1 MNPASFRQLIG
12 ITASSASVQD
22 STLIIID
29 AQNEYA
35 FGKLQ
40 VEGISESRAVISALL
55 QKYRQGGDGR
65 NIVHI
70 VHETPPGAPL
80 FTPDT
85 ELALELEELTPRSGE
100 KVITKAF
107 PSSFAQTG
115 LHDYLSTLGGFWEEN
130 CAGRIHGP
138 CHELGYDVIVV
149 RDAVGDRDIPGVKAP
164 VLTAVSLSALEDAF
178 ATVVSASDIGV

>member
-55 QKYRQGGDGR
+55 QKYRQGGD
-65 NIVHI
+65 
-70 VHETPPGAPL
+70 
-80 FTPDT
+80 DT

-115 LHDYLSTLGGFWEEN
+115 LHDYLSTLGDFGKKIVLVGYMAHV
-130 CAGRIHGP
+130 CVSTTARAG
-138 CHELGYDVIVV
+138 HELGYDVIVV